1 MQIEIH
7 NLTKVYNK
15 KTGRNQIRLST
26 SLQSIPQY
34 VEVPP
39 NIEAK
44 ESFHTFLLF
53 SPLNLTTYY

>member
-1 MQIEIH
+1 MKRRGG
-7 NLTKVYNK
+7 LP
-15 KTGRNQIRLST
+15 

-44 ESFHTFLLF
+44 RIIPYISDILVC
-53 SPLNLTTYY
+53 

>member
-1 MQIEIH
+1 MSRLVGEVNDQPLSIF
-7 NLTKVYNK
+7 NK
-15 KTGRNQIRLST
+15 YQPT

-44 ESFHTFLLF
+44 RIISYFYAVL
-53 SPLNLTTYY
+53 SY